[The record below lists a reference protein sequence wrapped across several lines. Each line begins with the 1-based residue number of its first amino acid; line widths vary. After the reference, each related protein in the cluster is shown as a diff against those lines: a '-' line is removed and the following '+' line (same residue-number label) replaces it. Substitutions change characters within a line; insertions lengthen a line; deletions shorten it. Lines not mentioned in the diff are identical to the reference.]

1 MENRMENNEILHVE
15 MDATLKKQLGFL
27 GIIYQICGVLTII
40 SGAMM
45 CIGIIT
51 AVVGVPYIM
60 GGLKLFSAGGSFSQT
75 VRENRGE
82 TLKNALGDLAKA
94 MKLVLIAMVVM
105 IVLYIIGFFVIM
117 MIAIAASANGY

>member
-75 VRENRGE
+75 VRENQGE

-94 MKLVLIAMVVM
+94 MKLVLIAMVV
-105 IVLYIIGFFVIM
+105 IM